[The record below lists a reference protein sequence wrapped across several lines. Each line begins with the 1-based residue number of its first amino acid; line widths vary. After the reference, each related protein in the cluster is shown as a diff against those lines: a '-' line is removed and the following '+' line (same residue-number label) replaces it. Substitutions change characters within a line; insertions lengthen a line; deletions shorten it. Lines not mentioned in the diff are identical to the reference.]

1 MKHIKASYTGKK
13 FKFNGREVSLLT
25 IESYA
30 RDRKHPEQQDAKS
43 FLKKNKKEVDTYKKV
58 LTTLSDVTDTLKSR
72 SFKQTDE
79 SLEELAGKLADLR
92 RDPKTK
98 YYSKIIDD
106 MLNKVERRYSFGKKL
121 KTVYERVWKNRKRA
135 DQIRTASEMLNN
147 IKSEIQNLKKDL

>member
-1 MKHIKASYTGKK
+1 SSM
-13 FKFNGREVSLLT
+13 GRRRSLFSLSNHT
-25 IESYA
+25 QV
-30 RDRKHPEQQDAKS
+30 DRKHPEQQEAKS
-43 FLKKNKKEVDTYKKV
+43 FLKKNKKEVDTYNKV

-72 SFKQTDE
+72 NFKQTDE

-106 MLNKVERRYSFGKKL
+106 MLNKVERKYSFGKKL